1 MRRRKYQD
9 DEAEKER
16 HELAFRIHKTS
27 KTEQKLT
34 AKSFIVDIRPGSKYP
49 SDERNKLF
57 SYSIKATLN
66 TTTLG
71 IRMYSTELQLWKN
84 SKGSTCCPMFLC
96 KWDSTADIFL

>member
-1 MRRRKYQD
+1 MRLKKNDMNLHLESSR
-9 DEAEKER
+9 
-16 HELAFRIHKTS
+16 TS

-34 AKSFIVDIRPGSKYP
+34 AKSFIVDIRPGSEYP